1 MLPPAAR
8 RPPPAARRRRPFPV
22 PRPSCYTVRVATPAL
37 TTNPAGRTAV
47 PRALLIA
54 AAALVPAI
62 LSALDAYLQPRLAGS
77 HHVSWP
83 NVIFSSSEWL
93 FLAALT
99 PIVIVLA
106 RRVPLRR
113 DRLGRL
119 VVIHTIGALLLC
131 LGWASLGILLGR
143 LLHTYPWQGHF
154 RRDYLSW
161 IMTSVPWSVVMYFA
175 FLGCVYAFAYFAEL
189 REREAQQARLS
200 AQLAEARLGALRMQL
215 NPHFLFNS
223 LNALAV
229 LVRDQRTHDASRM
242 LELLG
247 AVLRQVLQGEKR
259 HDVRLSEEL
268 RFIEQYLAI
277 EQVRFSDRLQL
288 VWSIDA
294 TARDALVPEFIL
306 QPLVE
311 NAVRHGI
318 AKRSEAGT
326 IEVAASAI
334 GDRLVLRVRD
344 DGPGYREEQTE
355 TGVGLANVRARLE
368 TLFGGDGRLELRR
381 GDSGGT
387 IATVEMPLRRGPDA

>member
-1 MLPPAAR
+1 MPSRRTPPR
-8 RPPPAARRRRPFPV
+8 W
-22 PRPSCYTVRVATPAL
+22 
-37 TTNPAGRTAV
+37 
-47 PRALLIA
+47 LLIA
-54 AAALVPAI
+54 AAGLVPAT
-62 LSALDAYLQPRLAGS
+62 LSALDAYLQSRLA
-77 HHVSWP
+77 HQRYVPWP
-83 NVIFSSSEWL
+83 NIVFSSSEWL

-99 PIVIVLA
+99 PIVILLA

-113 DRLGRL
+113 DRLGRIIL
-119 VVIHTIGALLLC
+119 THAVGALLLC
-131 LGWASLGILLGR
+131 VGWATLGILLGR
-143 LLHTYPWQGHF
+143 LLRTFPWQGHF
-154 RRDYLSW
+154 GRDYLSW

-175 FLGCVYAFAYFAEL
+175 FLGCVYAFTYFAEL

-229 LVRDQRTHDASRM
+229 LVRDQKTREASRM

-259 HDVRLSEEL
+259 QEVPLSEEL

-288 VWSIDA
+288 RWTIDPA
-294 TARDALVPEFIL
+294 VRDALVPEFIL

-311 NAVRHGI
+311 NAIRHGI

-326 IEVAASAI
+326 IEVSASAVE
-334 GDRLVLRVRD
+334 GLLVLTVTD

-355 TGVGLANVRARLE
+355 RGVGLANVRARLE
-368 TLFGGDGRLELRR
+368 TLFGDAGRLELRR
-381 GDSGGT
+381 GETGGT
-387 IATVEMPLRRGPDA
+387 IATVRLPLRRGPDA

>member
-1 MLPPAAR
+1 M
-8 RPPPAARRRRPFPV
+8 
-22 PRPSCYTVRVATPAL
+22 
-37 TTNPAGRTAV
+37 
-47 PRALLIA
+47 
-54 AAALVPAI
+54 PAI
-62 LSALDAYLQPRLAGS
+62 LSALDSYVQSRLAGQR
-77 HHVSWP
+77 HVPWP
-83 NVIFSSSEWL
+83 NLIFSSSEWL

-113 DRLGRL
+113 DRIVRIIA
-119 VVIHTIGALLLC
+119 IHAVGALLLC
-131 LGWASLGILLGR
+131 VGWASLGILFGF
-143 LLHTYPWQGHF
+143 LLRTYPWQGHF
-154 RRDYLSW
+154 GRDYLSW

-175 FLGCVYAFAYFAEL
+175 FLGCVYAFTYFAEA

-229 LVRDQRTHDASRM
+229 LVRDQKTSDASRM
-242 LELLG
+242 LERLG

-259 HDVRLSEEL
+259 QDVPLSDEL

-277 EQVRFSDRLQL
+277 EQVRFSDRLRV
-288 VWSIDA
+288 VWSIEPSV
-294 TARDALVPEFIL
+294 RDALVPEFIL

-311 NAVRHGI
+311 NAIRHGV

-334 GDRLVLRVRD
+334 GDQLMLSVHD
-344 DGPGYREEQTE
+344 DGPGYREEHTE
-355 TGVGLANVRARLE
+355 AGVGLANVRARLE
-368 TLFGGDGRLELRR
+368 TLFGRAARLELRR
-381 GDSGGT
+381 GESGGT
-387 IATVEMPLRRGPDA
+387 IATVEMPLRRGPNA

>member
-1 MLPPAAR
+1 M
-8 RPPPAARRRRPFPV
+8 
-22 PRPSCYTVRVATPAL
+22 
-37 TTNPAGRTAV
+37 
-47 PRALLIA
+47 
-54 AAALVPAI
+54 PAI
-62 LSALDAYLQPRLAGS
+62 LSALDGYVQSRLAGS
-77 HHVSWP
+77 RRVPWA
-83 NVIFSSSEWL
+83 NIIFSSSEWL

-113 DRLGRL
+113 DRIGR
-119 VVIHTIGALLLC
+119 VIVIHAIGALLLC
-131 LGWASLGILLGR
+131 VGWASLGILFGW
-143 LLHTYPWQGHF
+143 LLDTYPWQRHF
-154 RRDYLSW
+154 GRDYLSW
-161 IMTSVPWSVVMYFA
+161 IMTSVPWSVVMYFS
-175 FLGCVYAFAYFAEL
+175 FLGCAYAFTYFAEA

-229 LVRDQRTHDASRM
+229 LVRDQKTQDASRM

-247 AVLRQVLQGEKR
+247 AVLRQVLQGQKR
-259 HDVRLSEEL
+259 HDVPLSDEL

-277 EQVRFSDRLQL
+277 EQVRFSDRLRL
-288 VWSIDA
+288 VWSIDPSV
-294 TARDALVPEFIL
+294 RDALVPEFIL

-326 IEVAASAI
+326 IELSASAV
-334 GDRLVLRVRD
+334 GDRLVLTVRD

-355 TGVGLANVRARLE
+355 AGVGLANVRARLE
-368 TLFGGDGRLELRR
+368 TLFGLDGRLELRR
-381 GDSGGT
+381 AETGGT
-387 IATVEMPLRRGPDA
+387 IARVEMPLRRSSDA

>member
-1 MLPPAAR
+1 MLRRSPPR
-8 RPPPAARRRRPFPV
+8 W
-22 PRPSCYTVRVATPAL
+22 
-37 TTNPAGRTAV
+37 
-47 PRALLIA
+47 LLIA
-54 AAALVPAI
+54 LAGLVPAT
-62 LSALDAYLQPRLAGS
+62 LSALDAYVQSRLAGQRR
-77 HHVSWP
+77 VPWP

-99 PIVIVLA
+99 PIVIQLA

-113 DRLGRL
+113 DRIGR
-119 VVIHTIGALLLC
+119 VVVVHVVGALLLC
-131 LGWASLGILLGR
+131 IGWATLGIACGWLLR
-143 LLHTYPWQGHF
+143 TYPWQGHF
-154 RRDYLSW
+154 GRDYLSW

-175 FLGCVYAFAYFAEL
+175 FLGCVYAFTYFAEA

-229 LVRDQRTHDASRM
+229 LVRDQRTRDASRM

-259 HDVRLSEEL
+259 QEVPLSEEL
-268 RFIEQYLAI
+268 RFVERYLAI

-288 VWSIDA
+288 RWSVDSSLD
-294 TARDALVPEFIL
+294 DALVPEFIL

-326 IEVAASAI
+326 IEVGAVAD
-334 GDRLVLRVRD
+334 GGQLVLSVRD
-344 DGPGYREEQTE
+344 DGPGYREEQKDA
-355 TGVGLANVRARLE
+355 GVGLANVRARLE
-368 TLFGGDGRLELRR
+368 TLFGSAASLELRR
-381 GDSGGT
+381 GESGGT
-387 IATVEMPLRRGPDA
+387 IAIVRLTLRRPSDA

>member
-1 MLPPAAR
+1 
-8 RPPPAARRRRPFPV
+8 
-22 PRPSCYTVRVATPAL
+22 VATASPIP
-37 TTNPAGRTAV
+37 TQRTP
-47 PRALLIA
+47 PRWLLIA
-54 AAALVPAI
+54 AAGLVPAT
-62 LSALDAYLQPRLAGS
+62 LSALDAYVQSRLAGQRR
-77 HHVSWP
+77 VPWP
-83 NVIFSSSEWL
+83 NVVFSSSEWL

-99 PIVIVLA
+99 PIVILLA

-113 DRLGRL
+113 DRIGRI
-119 VVIHTIGALLLC
+119 VVTHAVGALLLC
-131 LGWASLGILLGR
+131 VGWATLGILLGR
-143 LLHTYPWQGHF
+143 LLNTYPWQGHF
-154 RRDYLSW
+154 ARDYLSW

-175 FLGCVYAFAYFAEL
+175 FLGCVYAFTYFAEA

-229 LVRDQRTHDASRM
+229 LVRDQKTRDASRM

-259 HDVRLSEEL
+259 QEVPLSEEL

-288 VWSIDA
+288 RWSIDPA
-294 TARDALVPEFIL
+294 LRDALVPEFIL

-326 IEVAASAI
+326 IEVSASAAE
-334 GDRLVLRVRD
+334 GHLVLSVRD
-344 DGPGYREEQTE
+344 DGPGYRAEQTE
-355 TGVGLANVRARLE
+355 PGVGLANTRARLE
-368 TLFGGDGRLELRR
+368 TLFGGAGSLELRR
-381 GDSGGT
+381 GETGGT
-387 IATVEMPLRRGPDA
+387 IATVRLPLRRGSDA